1 MSEAKTTNA
10 LDVLG
15 AVSGLGRPAVDSI
28 LAEVRANNA
37 KLDAC
42 PRHDFVGV
50 ADGAIK
56 CKDGLAYQR
65 YRCTNCGGKV
75 DSSAARWYRLGLE
88 HGSGR
93 DNECST
99 TELEADTK
107 LYSLNGELVDT
118 LPAAGENHGGKQG

>member
-1 MSEAKTTNA
+1 MAERRPPQAASASGV
-10 LDVLG
+10 LDALG

-28 LAEVRANNA
+28 LVEVRANLA

-42 PRHDFVGV
+42 HRHDFVGV

-75 DSSAARWYRLGLE
+75 DAHAARWYRLGLE
-88 HGSGR
+88 H
-93 DNECST
+93 
-99 TELEADTK
+99 AK
-107 LYSLNGELVDT
+107 
-118 LPAAGENHGGKQG
+118 GGAQ